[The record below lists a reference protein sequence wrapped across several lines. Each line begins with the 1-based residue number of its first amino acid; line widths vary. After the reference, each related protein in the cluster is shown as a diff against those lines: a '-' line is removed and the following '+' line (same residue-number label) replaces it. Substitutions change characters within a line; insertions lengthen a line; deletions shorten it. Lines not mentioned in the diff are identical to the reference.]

1 MGSVP
6 SDDELITPFKI
17 LIAGGF
23 GAGKTT
29 LVSAISEIRPLRT
42 EEALTQVSIGIDDL
56 SGVDGKTTT
65 TVAMDFG
72 RITMGRRLAVYL
84 FGTPG
89 QDRFWFMWDDLSYGA
104 LGAVVLADT
113 RRLADCFPSVDY
125 FERRQLPFVVAIN
138 VFDGAPHYEPE
149 DVRIAL
155 DLDPYVPAL
164 LCDARHRNSVKQVLI
179 TLVEHVLATPAV
191 PDGRGEPGVAAGP
204 VSRPGQPGQPGV
216 IGQPGVTGQPGAVG
230 RPGVIGQPSLSA
242 GRRTAVTAARPSAI
256 CPSAMPL
263 SRPVPAG
270 GGARPRPTGA
280 PGPVR
285 DGRRLFGGTGSAAS
299 LSYDDSLIK
308 ANKRGARDAP

>member
-138 VFDGAPHYEPE
+138 VFDGAPHYDPD

-155 DLDPYVPAL
+155 DLDSYVPAL
-164 LCDARHRNSVKQVLI
+164 LCDARQRSSVKQVLI
-179 TLVEHVLATPAV
+179 TLVEHVLAVPAA
-191 PDGRGEPGVAAGP
+191 PDGRGEPGV
-204 VSRPGQPGQPGV
+204 
-216 IGQPGVTGQPGAVG
+216 IGQPGPVG
-230 RPGVIGQPSLSA
+230 EAGVIGQPSLSA
-242 GRRTAVTAARPSAI
+242 GRGTAGDRRPPGHPPSAT
-256 CPSAMPL
+256 PL
-263 SRPVPAG
+263 SSPVPAG
-270 GGARPRPTGA
+270 AA
-280 PGPVR
+280 PGPGPR
-285 DGRRLFGGTGSAAS
+285 RPPPLGRHRLSGVPFMQ
-299 LSYDDSLIK
+299 
-308 ANKRGARDAP
+308 